1 MKEKGAGHE
10 KEDFES
16 FGSNG
21 FCDMFVFACRL
32 QQ

>member
-1 MKEKGAGHE
+1 MKEKEQGHE

-16 FGSNG
+16 FGSNDY
-21 FCDMFVFACRL
+21 FDMLVFACRL